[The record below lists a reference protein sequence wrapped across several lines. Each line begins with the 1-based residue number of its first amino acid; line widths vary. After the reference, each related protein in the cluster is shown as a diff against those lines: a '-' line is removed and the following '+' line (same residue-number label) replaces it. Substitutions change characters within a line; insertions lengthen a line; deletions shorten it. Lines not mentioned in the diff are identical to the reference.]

1 MLITCPRCFAT
12 YDVPDQALPPQGKMV
27 RCSGCHFEWREA
39 PMPLDAIA
47 ALAPQAEPQPAEPA
61 SYAPPPSAPTPAA
74 PEKPERKAPA
84 KAISA
89 KTTDSKRALAP
100 LLAWTGVALVSLL
113 GLLILFRTQVAN
125 FSPAAAD
132 VYEAI
137 GLPVSGPSD
146 WFRFEQVKLEKGAA
160 DARTV
165 FTVTGQVINQSA
177 RSRSVP
183 LLKIYWRA
191 TSGRIGPMVVVRAAE
206 ESLESGA
213 KATFSGQL
221 RGLDASAGG
230 EIKITFLSPQEAAV
244 LKPGEVAT
252 PVFKPAHEQPT
263 APPAAPV
270 PVDPHQKAH

>member
-27 RCSGCHFEWREA
+27 RCSGCQFEWREA

-47 ALAPQAEPQPAEPA
+47 ALAPQAEPQAYAPP
-61 SYAPPPSAPTPAA
+61 SYAPPPSPMPAT
-74 PEKPERKAPA
+74 PEKPEKKAA
-84 KAISA
+84 A
-89 KTTDSKRALAP
+89 KTTTAKAADGSKRALAP

-125 FSPAAAD
+125 LSPAAAD
-132 VYEAI
+132 VYEAV

-177 RSRSVP
+177 RPRSVP

-191 TSGRIGPMVVVRAAE
+191 TSGRIGPMIVVRAAE
-206 ESLESGA
+206 ESLASGA
-213 KATFSGQL
+213 QTSFSGQL
-221 RGLDASAGG
+221 RGLDASSGG

-244 LKPGEVAT
+244 LKPGEIAT